1 MAVKEGIATFRPKD
15 ERSIKL
21 PLHVFG
27 FCVIWYLEIR
37 KVLGEGSILVVGFL
51 AEGYEQCS
59 LALAEYLAFPLLA
72 VDFQCHCVGLGV
84 T

>member
-1 MAVKEGIATFRPKD
+1 MAFKEGIAIFRPKE

-21 PLHVFG
+21 PLHRFYNSVFR
-27 FCVIWYLEIR
+27 YLEIR
-37 KVLGEGSILVVGFL
+37 KVLGEWSILVVGFL

-59 LALAEYLAFPLLA
+59 LALSEYLAFPLLA